1 MAKNVGSIRDVARAT
16 GLSTATISRVMNGA
30 RNVSPK
36 TRDRVLEA
44 CRRLD
49 YVPNPAARAL
59 STNKSRTIAAII
71 PNIDNSIF
79 SKYIAGIEETL
90 DRRNYSLVLAVC
102 HGDPDQEF
110 LAVRKLLG
118 MGAEAFILSGAVHL
132 VELTETLTRRQVPYV
147 FTSIWDAESPTPT
160 IGYDNTQIAANSVRY
175 LADKGHRRLG
185 IIHGPLA
192 ENDRTVARRAGALS
206 AATDSLTLDCV
217 ETVLTVEGGKRAIAE
232 ALARDAGI
240 TAVLCMSDVMALG
253 VYFGLS
259 EAGLRVP
266 DDVSVMG
273 FDNLDWAKDAVPP
286 LTTNDLP
293 AGLMGREVATQF
305 VDHLEDGAVLMP
317 RLLPSRIVE
326 RASVR
331 TL

>member
-1 MAKNVGSIRDVARAT
+1 MAKKFGSIRDVARAT

-30 RNVSPK
+30 RNVSPE

-44 CRRLD
+44 CRRMD

-71 PNIDNSIF
+71 PNIDNSVF
-79 SKYIAGIEETL
+79 SKYIAGIEEAL
-90 DRRNYSLVLAVC
+90 DKRNYSLVLAVC
-102 HGDPDQEF
+102 HGDPEQEF
-110 LAVRKLLG
+110 LAARKLLG

-132 VELTETLTRRQVPYV
+132 QELTQTLTRRQVPYV

-160 IGYDNTQIAANSVRY
+160 IGYDNFGIARNSVRY
-175 LADKGHRRLG
+175 LADRGHRRLG
-185 IIHGPLA
+185 VIHGPLA
-192 ENDRTVARRAGALS
+192 ESDRTAARRAGALS
-206 AATDSLTLDCV
+206 AADDSLSLDCV
-217 ETVLTVEGGKRAIAE
+217 ETDLSVEGGKRAMVDI
-232 ALARDAGI
+232 LSRDPGV
-240 TAVLCMSDVMALG
+240 TAVLCMSDVLALG
-253 VYFGLS
+253 VYFGLF

-273 FDNLDWAKDAVPP
+273 FDNLDWAKDAAPP

-293 AGLMGREVATQF
+293 AGSMGREVANQF
-305 VDHLEDGAVLMP
+305 VDHLEDGAALES

-331 TL
+331 AL